1 VGERTL
7 QGMGNLFFP
16 TFDAYYL
23 NMLYRFPPPPAEAK
37 DVSFLTGK
45 SETYAKLKI
54 ESKTGK
60 RTVLMTEHTLIFVMK
75 GVKLLHFA
83 DGTLR
88 ISPGEVVLLRKGIYV
103 MAEYIEDGLDFE
115 AMMLFLP
122 VKLLRTLGVA
132 GVNVPGD
139 PKKSNGPSLVFPAT
153 VLIEGFKDSFRKYFE
168 HPPSNFEVLLPLKQ
182 QEILLLL
189 IAGSQGEAVKEF
201 IRSAVRAE
209 PTDIDF
215 VVNSYLLQPVSVAEL
230 ANLCNCSL
238 AKFKR
243 DFQRL
248 FHSSPRTWIN
258 GKRLEHARMLLQN
271 TDRPVA
277 DIALDCGFEST
288 SYFIRLFKKEY
299 QCTPTELR
307 AKIAIL

>member
-1 VGERTL
+1 
-7 QGMGNLFFP
+7 M
-16 TFDAYYL
+16 
-23 NMLYRFPPPPAEAK
+23 NMLHRFPPAPAEAT
-37 DVSFLTGK
+37 DRSFLTGK
-45 SETYAKLKI
+45 SETFAKLKI

-83 DGTLR
+83 DRTLR
-88 ISPGEVVLLRKGIYV
+88 VSPGELILLRKGIYV
-103 MAEYIEDGLDFE
+103 MAEYIGDGLDFE

-122 VKLLRTLGVA
+122 VKFLRTLEVVG
-132 GVNVPGD
+132 GSGRKEPD
-139 PKKSNGPSLVFPAT
+139 EPCLVFPT
-153 VLIEGFKDSFRKYFE
+153 TELVHGFKEGFRKYFE
-168 HPPSNFEVLLPLKQ
+168 HLPSNFEALLPLKQ
-182 QEILLLL
+182 KEILLLL
-189 IAGSQGEAVKEF
+189 LSGGQGEAVKGF
-201 IRSAVRAE
+201 IRSAVSTD

-230 ANLCNCSL
+230 ANLSNCSL

-248 FHSSPRTWIN
+248 YHSSPRIWIN
-258 GKRLEHARMLLQN
+258 RKRLGHARMLRRN
-271 TDRPVA
+271 TDRPVGE
-277 DIALDCGFEST
+277 IALDCGFESA

-307 AKIAIL
+307 AKIATL

>member
-1 VGERTL
+1 
-7 QGMGNLFFP
+7 
-16 TFDAYYL
+16 
-23 NMLYRFPPPPAEAK
+23 MLYRFPPVPAEAT
-37 DVSFLTGK
+37 DPSFLTGG

-54 ESKTGK
+54 ESKAGK
-60 RTVLMTEHTLIFVMK
+60 RTVLATEHTLIFVMK
-75 GVKLLHFA
+75 GVKLLHFS
-83 DGTLR
+83 DRTVR
-88 ISPGEVVLLRKGIYV
+88 VSPGEVILMRKGIYV

-122 VKLLRTLGVA
+122 VKLLRTLEVA
-132 GVNVPGD
+132 GEGGRERQ
-139 PKKSNGPSLVFPAT
+139 SEHCLVIPVTA
-153 VLIEGFKDSFRKYFE
+153 LIQGFKEGFRKYFE
-168 HPPSNFEVLLPLKQ
+168 HPPSNFEALLPLKQ
-182 QEILLLL
+182 KEILLMLL
-189 IAGSQGEAVKEF
+189 SGSHGEAVKGF
-201 IRSAVRAE
+201 IRSAVSAE

-230 ANLCNCSL
+230 ANLSNCSL

-248 FHSSPRTWIN
+248 YNSSPRTWIN
-258 GKRLEHARMLLQN
+258 LKRLEHAHMLLRN
-271 TDRPVA
+271 TDRPVTE
-277 DIALDCGFEST
+277 IALDCGFESA